1 MSIKSIDNEYQNNID
16 NFIFNDSISEK
27 PVITQKNHNEIITY
41 DKNKRSIKNSNQQQN
56 QQQNQQPN
64 QQPNQ
69 LPNKTSIKK
78 YIIIIIIIVA
88 IVIIA
93 LALFIILRKKKKK
106 IIMRKMRMKI
116 EKILKLKRLYKRGQR
131 VMKIQIYNKRKR
143 NIFIYRN
150 ISI

>member
-1 MSIKSIDNEYQNNID
+1 MNIKSIDKEYQNNID
-16 NFIFNDSISEK
+16 NFIFNDSITEK

-41 DKNKRSIKNSNQQQN
+41 EKNKRSIKNSNQQQN

-93 LALFIILRKKKKK
+93 LALFLFLRKKKEKDNNEK
-106 IIMRKMRMKI
+106 NENENSENIETKEIIQERSKSN
-116 EKILKLKRLYKRGQR
+116 EDS
-131 VMKIQIYNKRKR
+131 
-143 NIFIYRN
+143 NI
-150 ISI
+150 